1 MTIQQLHLKSGLWN
15 VNDLRK
21 MVIKLIEKPPQNII
35 IIIIIEA
42 LFVRMKKI
50 ISI

>member
-21 MVIKLIEKPPQNII
+21 MVIKLTEKPPQDFLII
-35 IIIIIEA
+35 IIIKV
-42 LFVRMKKI
+42 LFVKRIKK
-50 ISI
+50 